1 MTLYAGTSGYAYKE
15 WKGSFYPDDL
25 KDDAMLG
32 HYASRLP
39 AVEINNTFYRMPK
52 ESVVLGW
59 ADQVPE
65 TFRFVLKAT
74 RRITHFGR
82 LKGVE
87 SELEYF
93 LRVSQALGARRGP
106 SLFQLPPNM
115 KKDLERLTAFLA
127 LLPNQWRAAFEFRH
141 QSWFDDEV
149 FAALRSRNAAL
160 CIADMAGETG
170 KAGETGEAGTPFV
183 ATADWGYLRLRRE
196 AYTSADLARWAA
208 RIREQA
214 WVDCY
219 AFFKHE
225 DGATG
230 PALAA
235 DLLSGGGSR

>member
-1 MTLYAGTSGYAYKE
+1 MALYTGTSGYAYKE
-15 WKGSFYPDDL
+15 WKGSFYPADL

-52 ESVVLGW
+52 ESVVLAW

-93 LRVSQALGARRGP
+93 LRVSQALGDRRGP

-141 QSWFDDEV
+141 RSWFDDEV
-149 FAALRSRNAAL
+149 FAALRARNAAL
-160 CIADMAGETG
+160 CIADQAEDED
-170 KAGETGEAGTPFV
+170 ATPFV

-196 AYTSADLARWAA
+196 AYTRADLDGWAA

-214 WVDCY
+214 WGDCY

-235 DLLSGGGSR
+235 DLLAIGGSR

>member
-1 MTLYAGTSGYAYKE
+1 MALYTGTSGYAYKE
-15 WKGSFYPDDL
+15 WKGSFYPADL

-52 ESVVLGW
+52 ESVVLAW

-93 LRVSQALGARRGP
+93 LRVSQALGDRRGP

-141 QSWFDDEV
+141 RSWFDDEV
-149 FAALRSRNAAL
+149 FAALRARNAAL
-160 CIADMAGETG
+160 CIADQAEDEDT
-170 KAGETGEAGTPFV
+170 TPFV
-183 ATADWGYLRLRRE
+183 ASADWGYLRLRRE
-196 AYTSADLARWAA
+196 AYTRADLDGWAA

-214 WVDCY
+214 WGDCY

-235 DLLSGGGSR
+235 DLLAIGGSR